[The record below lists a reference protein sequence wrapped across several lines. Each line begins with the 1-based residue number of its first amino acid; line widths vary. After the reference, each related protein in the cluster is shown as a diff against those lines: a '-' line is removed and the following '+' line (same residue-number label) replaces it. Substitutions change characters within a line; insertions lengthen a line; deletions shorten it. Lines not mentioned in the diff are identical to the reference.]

1 MAVELST
8 WLVELRRAEVVA
20 SVRGD
25 PRSAHGSFLGLSRND
40 AMDAIGWGQAAFD
53 ESWQGMSPADRV
65 LLYAY
70 FNQLGHLEEL
80 TVAFRTIFGDR
91 EPPNNPIVADLGC
104 GPFTGGLAFAGIL
117 GNTPRFDYIG
127 VDTSA
132 TMREFGEHLASRTPH
147 LNHVRRFWASDL
159 SSLVWDQPPTWRPVL
174 VIVSYLLASPTVD
187 ALRLAGQLDSL
198 LARLGNGR
206 VAVLYTNA
214 TGAHANRHYPAF
226 SDALCADGFDIP
238 ANGFDEIII
247 DRVAGPRSR
256 KFRYALF
263 HRPPKTRLELE
274 DR

>member
-1 MAVELST
+1 MAVELPT

-20 SVRGD
+20 RVRGD
-25 PRSAHGSFLGLSRND
+25 PRSAHGSFLGLSRKD

-53 ESWQGMSPADRV
+53 ESWQGTSPADRI

-80 TVAFRTIFGDR
+80 TAAFRMIFGDG

-132 TMREFGEHLASRTPH
+132 TMREFGEHLAASTPH

-159 SSLVWDQPPTWRPVL
+159 SSVAWDRPPAWRPVL

-187 ALRLAGQLDSL
+187 VSRLVGQLDAL

-214 TGAHANRHYPAF
+214 TGARANRHYPVF
-226 SDALCADGFDIP
+226 SDALCANGFDMP
-238 ANGFDEIII
+238 ANGLGEIIV

-256 KFRYALF
+256 KLRYALF
-263 HRPPKTRLELE
+263 HRSPKTRLELGG
-274 DR
+274 R